1 MSSSIRTVLILLGFV
16 FAAAN
21 ANGMQIFVKTLTG
34 QTITLEVEGTDTMY
48 AVKTKIQD
56 KEGIPPDQQRLI
68 FAGKQLEDGRTL
80 QDYNIQKE
88 STLHLVLPLKTPDV
102 SNVIASQIV
111 GTKLLRINYNLSVG
125 DGRACT
131 VTIRWSTDNGE
142 TFDTT
147 ATAVTGAVGPG
158 VAPGE
163 KLEAIWD
170 MGVDWDNKYTEDGR
184 VEVIANRIAPD
195 DHGGSSPGENYD
207 GGSGLEMIWVDPGTF
222 LMGSLASEPNRRS
235 DETQHEVTLTQG
247 YWLGRHEVTQ
257 ALYEEVMGV
266 NPSNFKGPE
275 LPVEKVSWD
284 DAIAFIQKL
293 NQRELDAGHLPEG
306 FGYSLPT
313 EAQWEYACRAGTTT
327 KYSFGTSI
335 TPEQANFKDSGLG
348 KTTDVGS
355 YPANAWGFHDLHGNV
370 WEWTADWHGNY
381 PAGAVNDPSGP
392 ETGSNR
398 VSRGGGWNLNGRD
411 LRSSNRLGFTPD
423 YRNFGLGFRLS
434 LQILPPEP
442 EPPAPGENYV
452 GGSGLEMIWVEPGTF
467 TMGSPASEPDRGTG
481 ETQHEVTLT
490 QGYWL
495 GENEVTQ
502 ALYEE
507 VMGVNPSQFKGPEL
521 PVEKVSWDDAIA
533 FTQKL
538 NQRELDAGRLPEGF
552 GYSLPTEAQWEYACR
567 AGTTTTYSFGAS
579 ITPEQANFKDS
590 GLGKTTD
597 VGSYPANEWGF
608 HDLHGNVWEWT
619 ADWHGN
625 YPAGTVS
632 DPAGAE
638 TGSLRVNR
646 GGSWYSNGRHLR
658 SAFRTGLTPDYRRN
672 ILGFR
677 LSLQILPPEP
687 EPPAPGENYV
697 GGSGLEMIWVEPGTF
712 TMGSPGS
719 EPERGSNETQH
730 EVTLTQGY
738 WLGENEVTQA
748 LYEEVMG
755 VNPSQFKGPNLP
767 VEMVSWDEAIAF
779 IEKLTQRESEAGRLP
794 EGIGYSLPTEAQ
806 WEYACRAGTTT
817 AYSFGATITPEQANF
832 KDSGLNKTTDVGSYP
847 ANAWGFHDLH
857 GNVWEW
863 TADWFGNYPAGAVSD
878 PAGTETGSVRVYR
891 GGSWYNFGRD
901 MRSAYRYR
909 RTPDD
914 RLDRLGFRLSLQIQ

>member
-195 DHGGSSPGENYD
+195 DHGGSSPGEDYD

-266 NPSNFKGPE
+266 NPSN
-275 LPVEKVSWD
+275 
-284 DAIAFIQKL
+284 
-293 NQRELDAGHLPEG
+293 
-306 FGYSLPT
+306 
-313 EAQWEYACRAGTTT
+313 
-327 KYSFGTSI
+327 
-335 TPEQANFKDSGLG
+335 
-348 KTTDVGS
+348 
-355 YPANAWGFHDLHGNV
+355 
-370 WEWTADWHGNY
+370 
-381 PAGAVNDPSGP
+381 
-392 ETGSNR
+392 
-398 VSRGGGWNLNGRD
+398 
-411 LRSSNRLGFTPD
+411 
-423 YRNFGLGFRLS
+423 
-434 LQILPPEP
+434 
-442 EPPAPGENYV
+442 
-452 GGSGLEMIWVEPGTF
+452 
-467 TMGSPASEPDRGTG
+467 
-481 ETQHEVTLT
+481 
-490 QGYWL
+490 
-495 GENEVTQ
+495 
-502 ALYEE
+502 
-507 VMGVNPSQFKGPEL
+507 FKGPEL

>member
-195 DHGGSSPGENYD
+195 DHGGSSPGEDYD

-247 YWLGRHEVTQ
+247 YWLG
-257 ALYEEVMGV
+257 
-266 NPSNFKGPE
+266 
-275 LPVEKVSWD
+275 
-284 DAIAFIQKL
+284 
-293 NQRELDAGHLPEG
+293 
-306 FGYSLPT
+306 
-313 EAQWEYACRAGTTT
+313 
-327 KYSFGTSI
+327 
-335 TPEQANFKDSGLG
+335 
-348 KTTDVGS
+348 
-355 YPANAWGFHDLHGNV
+355 
-370 WEWTADWHGNY
+370 
-381 PAGAVNDPSGP
+381 
-392 ETGSNR
+392 
-398 VSRGGGWNLNGRD
+398 
-411 LRSSNRLGFTPD
+411 
-423 YRNFGLGFRLS
+423 
-434 LQILPPEP
+434 
-442 EPPAPGENYV
+442 
-452 GGSGLEMIWVEPGTF
+452 
-467 TMGSPASEPDRGTG
+467 
-481 ETQHEVTLT
+481 
-490 QGYWL
+490 
-495 GENEVTQ
+495 ENEVTQ

-521 PVEKVSWDDAIA
+521 PVENVSWDDAIA
-533 FTQKL
+533 FIQKL
-538 NQRELDAGRLPEGF
+538 NQRELD
-552 GYSLPTEAQWEYACR
+552 
-567 AGTTTTYSFGAS
+567 
-579 ITPEQANFKDS
+579 
-590 GLGKTTD
+590 
-597 VGSYPANEWGF
+597 
-608 HDLHGNVWEWT
+608 
-619 ADWHGN
+619 
-625 YPAGTVS
+625 
-632 DPAGAE
+632 
-638 TGSLRVNR
+638 
-646 GGSWYSNGRHLR
+646 
-658 SAFRTGLTPDYRRN
+658 
-672 ILGFR
+672 
-677 LSLQILPPEP
+677 
-687 EPPAPGENYV
+687 
-697 GGSGLEMIWVEPGTF
+697 
-712 TMGSPGS
+712 
-719 EPERGSNETQH
+719 
-730 EVTLTQGY
+730 
-738 WLGENEVTQA
+738 
-748 LYEEVMG
+748 
-755 VNPSQFKGPNLP
+755 
-767 VEMVSWDEAIAF
+767 
-779 IEKLTQRESEAGRLP
+779 AGRLP

-817 AYSFGATITPEQANF
+817 AYSFGASITSIDQANF
-832 KDSGLNKTTDVGSYP
+832 KGSGLNKTTNVGSYP

-857 GNVWEW
+857 GNVFEW
-863 TADWFGNYPAGAVSD
+863 TADWHGNYPAGTVSD
-878 PAGTETGSVRVYR
+878 PAGAETGSYRVYR
-891 GGSWYNFGRD
+891 GGGWTTDGGNL
-901 MRSAYRYR
+901 RSAIRSR
-909 RTPDD
+909 NTPVL
-914 RLDRLGFRLSLQIQ
+914 RNFNLGFRLSLQIQE